1 MNKHVYSVCTCKKH
15 CFYLCD
21 LNCIYEWSLIFLQ
34 HSKDSEIKV
43 RGTILE
49 GDKSTELVLI
59 LWQMFLVLVQAQVME
74 WGPLLQLSLL

>member
-1 MNKHVYSVCTCKKH
+1 MSGPN
-15 CFYLCD
+15 F
-21 LNCIYEWSLIFLQ
+21 FLQ

-59 LWQMFLVLVQAQVME
+59 IWLMFLVLVQAQVME